1 MFERHGGRMWV
12 ESEPAKGSDLSVR
25 PTHGWNHSLSHE
37 GIALLEIID
46 RMMHDQVMALRAST
60 S

>member
-1 MFERHGGRMWV
+1 MWV

-25 PTHGWNHSLSHE
+25 PTRGWNHSLNHE
-37 GIALLEIID
+37 GIAAPEIID
-46 RMMHDQVMALRAST
+46 RMMHDHVMALRAST